1 MKDVSVREPFDRGY
15 LGVSALYGEQEAR
28 AHRRTVEQDGARAAD
43 AVLATEMR
51 TVKAEPVS

>member
-28 AHRRTVEQDGARAAD
+28 ATGAPSSKTVQ
-43 AVLATEMR
+43 
-51 TVKAEPVS
+51 EPQTPCSQPRCVP